1 MVFHL
6 VEFAREVATVSF
18 LLQNPAV
25 ELWVA
30 SMAGCVLH
38 SLIDAKGPGAEDC

>member
-1 MVFHL
+1 MRFRI
-6 VEFAREVATVSF
+6 ESSAEVATAVSIIF
-18 LLQNPAV
+18 PAV
-25 ELWVA
+25 ELCVA